1 MVVGFS
7 YTRVGFFYSTIRM
20 PVANRNEKK
29 DA

>member
-7 YTRVGFFYSTIRM
+7 CTRVGFFYSTIRM
-20 PVANRNEKK
+20 PVANRNEKE